1 MLQLRPNCECCNKD
15 LPAEST
21 DALICTY
28 ECTYCVACGD
38 GVLRGTCQN
47 CQGELVRR
55 PRRPAHKLAQDPASV
70 RRVFKG
76 FLNT

>member
-1 MLQLRPNCECCNKD
+1 
-15 LPAEST
+15 
-21 DALICTY
+21 
-28 ECTYCVACGD
+28 
-38 GVLRGTCQN
+38 LRGTCQN